1 MPKLLNTMDSNK
13 IYRIA
18 QKKENNNWIN
28 CYETYNET
36 EIYKSLCN
44 DLIAKK
50 INACRYIKS
59 IKRIQNYDSTIK
71 IIVSY
76 DNNTR
81 SVYRIKEF

>member
-1 MPKLLNTMDSNK
+1 MSKLLATMDNNK

-18 QKKENNNWIN
+18 QKKEDNNWIN

-50 INACRYIKS
+50 VNACRYIRS
-59 IKRIQNYDSTIK
+59 IKRTQNYDGTIT
-71 IIVSY
+71 ITVSY
-76 DNNTR
+76 DNKTR
-81 SVYRIKEF
+81 SVYRVKEF